1 MNFSRFYTILNQ
13 ILLEL
18 DLNDDQVFS
27 SLKEREYYAKS
38 RQTVLALSVLRDA
51 LIERRKKVTQEQFQ
65 IAQSVEQIFTS
76 LP

>member
-1 MNFSRFYTILNQ
+1 MYHSLLLKFLLLHYRFYTILNH
-13 ILLEL
+13 ILLQL

-51 LIERRKKVTQEQFQ
+51 LIERRKKV
-65 IAQSVEQIFTS
+65 S
-76 LP
+76 